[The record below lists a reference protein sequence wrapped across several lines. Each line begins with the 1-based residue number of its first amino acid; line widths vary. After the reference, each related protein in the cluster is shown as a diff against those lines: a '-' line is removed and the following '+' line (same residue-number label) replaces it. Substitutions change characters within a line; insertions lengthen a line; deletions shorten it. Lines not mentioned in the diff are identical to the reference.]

1 MAFIAKNIP
10 LTESFSN
17 YKITMTI
24 NSTSYS
30 LKLTEMQLKKL
41 TEIIKNEAWELGDMP
56 YAHWKAKKD
65 NVSIT
70 AYHSGKCVI
79 QGKGTGE
86 FIEFTLEPKITG
98 ILEDLHQLTASS
110 TDNNEPS
117 LPLPHAGIDESGK
130 GDYFG
135 PLVIA
140 AVFVDKSME
149 SALLKVGVKD
159 SKIIKNE
166 KKIMEIAN
174 KIRNIVKGKF
184 AVVAI
189 GPEAYNR
196 LYSKIQN
203 LNKLLAWGHARVLED
218 LLAKA
223 PECNVALSDKFGNE
237 SLIKNALL
245 EKGKQITLHQKT
257 KGESDIAVAA
267 ASIIA
272 RDEFVRRLKRLSEPL
287 GFDLPK
293 GASAKVKSM
302 AKESV
307 RTYGPEI
314 LNKIAKLHF
323 KTTNKVMTE
332 LGN

>member
-1 MAFIAKNIP
+1 
-10 LTESFSN
+10 
-17 YKITMTI
+17 MTI
-24 NSTSYS
+24 NSKSYS
-30 LKLTEMQLKKL
+30 LKLTESQLQRL
-41 TEIIKNEAWELGDMP
+41 TEIINDGTWELGEIP
-56 YAHWKAKKD
+56 YAHWKAKKE
-65 NVSIT
+65 NVSVV

-86 FIEFTLEPKITG
+86 FIEFILEPKITG
-98 ILEDLHQLTASS
+98 ILADLHQ
-110 TDNNEPS
+110 DNNSSLTEEHGS

-140 AVFVDKSME
+140 AVFVDQSME
-149 SALLKVGVKD
+149 CALLDAGVKD

-166 KKIMEIAN
+166 KKIIEIAT

-184 AVVAI
+184 AIVAI

-196 LYSKIQN
+196 LYGKIEN

-218 LLAKA
+218 LLAKS

-245 EKGKQITLHQKT
+245 EKGKKITLHQKT

-272 RDEFVRRLKRLSEPL
+272 RDEFVRRLKKLSEPL
-287 GFDLPK
+287 GFNLPK
-293 GASAKVKSM
+293 GASAKVKEM

-307 RTYGPEI
+307 MTYGPEI

-332 LGN
+332 LEN